1 MRSYNRI
8 RPWAHLLTLIAP
20 CQILVY
26 YSAMKENLEYT
37 SVLGSQLRN
46 ELTEAAIYAR
56 LAELEKDP
64 KNRQILERISA
75 DEAAHAR
82 VIAEILGSNGAASS
96 FKVARTVF
104 LARLLGITFTLKAME
119 RGENTA
125 GKTYRRILQA
135 YPQLAVIAED
145 EDRHE
150 AELINLLND
159 ERLNNMGAIVLG
171 LNDAIVE
178 LTGALA
184 GFTFAIGNSAKIAK
198 LGLITGLAAA
208 MSMAASAFLSARAD
222 AQADSGKDGGE
233 SGNAMKT
240 AAYTGFAYIV
250 TVLLLVAPY
259 VFIPSAA
266 LALIAMLLGA
276 FGIIA
281 FFNFYLS
288 VARGTSFWRGFSVM
302 AGISTAVALISYG
315 FGYLLR

>member
-1 MRSYNRI
+1 MQIQNKI
-8 RPWAHLLTLIAP
+8 MTENINTKAVLL
-20 CQILVY
+20 
-26 YSAMKENLEYT
+26 
-37 SVLGSQLRN
+37 SQLKN

-56 LAELEKDP
+56 LAMLEKDL
-64 KNRQILERISA
+64 KNKQILESISA
-75 DEAAHAR
+75 DEASHAR
-82 VIAEILGSNGAASS
+82 IIKDILGQDCQISS
-96 FKVARTVF
+96 LKVSWTVF
-104 LARLLGITFTLKAME
+104 CARIFGITFTLKAME

-125 GKTYRRILQA
+125 SKTYRAILKA
-135 YPQLAVIAED
+135 YPQLAMIAED

-150 AELINLLND
+150 AELISMLND

-171 LNDAIVE
+171 LNDALVE

-184 GFTFAIGNSAKIAK
+184 GFTFAIGETSKIAK

-222 AQADSGKDGGE
+222 AQAGGE
-233 SGNAMKT
+233 SDEEGGNAIKT
-240 AAYTGFAYIV
+240 AAYTGFAYII

-259 VFIPSAA
+259 ILLGSATIA
-266 LALIAMLLGA
+266 LGSMLLAA

-288 VARGTSFWRGFSVM
+288 VARGTSFLRGFSVM
-302 AGISTAVALISYG
+302 AGISTIVALISYG

>member
-1 MRSYNRI
+1 MQIQNKI
-8 RPWAHLLTLIAP
+8 MTENINTKAVLL
-20 CQILVY
+20 
-26 YSAMKENLEYT
+26 
-37 SVLGSQLRN
+37 SQLKN

-56 LAELEKDP
+56 LAMLEKDL
-64 KNRQILERISA
+64 KNKQIFESISA
-75 DEAAHAR
+75 DEASHAR
-82 VIAEILGSNGAASS
+82 IIKDILGQDCQISS
-96 FKVARTVF
+96 LKVSWTVF
-104 LARLLGITFTLKAME
+104 CAHVFGITFTLKAME

-125 GKTYRRILQA
+125 SKTYRAILKA
-135 YPQLAVIAED
+135 YPQLAMIAED

-150 AELINLLND
+150 AELISMLND

-171 LNDAIVE
+171 LNDALVE

-184 GFTFAIGNSAKIAK
+184 GFTFAIGETSKIAK

-222 AQADSGKDGGE
+222 AQAGGE
-233 SGNAMKT
+233 SGEEGGNAIKT
-240 AAYTGFAYIV
+240 AAYTGFAYII

-259 VFIPSAA
+259 ILLGSATIA
-266 LALIAMLLGA
+266 LGSMLLAA

-288 VARGTSFWRGFSVM
+288 VARGTSFVRGFSVM
-302 AGISTAVALISYG
+302 AGISTIVALISYG

>member
-1 MRSYNRI
+1 
-8 RPWAHLLTLIAP
+8 
-20 CQILVY
+20 
-26 YSAMKENLEYT
+26 MKENPEHI
-37 SVLGSQLRN
+37 SVLGSQLKN
-46 ELTEAAIYAR
+46 ELTEAAVYAR

-64 KNRQILERISA
+64 KNKQILERISA
-75 DEAAHAR
+75 DEASHAR
-82 VIAEILGSNGAASS
+82 VIAGILGRDGAASS

-104 LARLLGITFTLKAME
+104 FARLFGITFTLKAME

-125 GKTYRRILQA
+125 GRTYRRILKS
-135 YPQLAVIAED
+135 YPQLAVIADD

-150 AELINLLND
+150 AELIDMLND

-171 LNDAIVE
+171 LNDALVE

-233 SGNAMKT
+233 SGDAMKT

-302 AGISTAVALISYG
+302 AGISTLVALISYG

>member
-1 MRSYNRI
+1 MQIQNKI
-8 RPWAHLLTLIAP
+8 MTENINTKAVLL
-20 CQILVY
+20 
-26 YSAMKENLEYT
+26 
-37 SVLGSQLRN
+37 SQLKN

-56 LAELEKDP
+56 LAMLEKDL
-64 KNRQILERISA
+64 KNKQILESISA
-75 DEAAHAR
+75 DEASHAR
-82 VIAEILGSNGAASS
+82 IIKDILGQDCQISS
-96 FKVARTVF
+96 LKVSWTVF
-104 LARLLGITFTLKAME
+104 CARIFGITFTLKAME

-125 GKTYRRILQA
+125 SKTYRAILKA
-135 YPQLAVIAED
+135 YPQLAMIAED

-150 AELINLLND
+150 AELISMLND

-171 LNDAIVE
+171 LNDALVE

-184 GFTFAIGNSAKIAK
+184 GFTFAIGETSKIAK

-222 AQADSGKDGGE
+222 AQAGGE
-233 SGNAMKT
+233 SGEESGNAIKT
-240 AAYTGFAYIV
+240 AAYTGFAYII

-259 VFIPSAA
+259 ILLGSATIA
-266 LALIAMLLGA
+266 LGTMLLAA

-288 VARGTSFWRGFSVM
+288 VARGTSFVRGFSVM
-302 AGISTAVALISYG
+302 AGISTIVALISYG